1 MTIDYIRQL
10 EVFDPSTFKTP
21 IHLIGGGSVGSW
33 VALMLSKLGVADITV
48 WDFDTVEAHNIPNQF
63 FKVDDIGKLKVEGIK
78 DNISEYTGVSING
91 KNEKVDG
98 SQRLEGIVFL
108 LTDTMKSRKEI
119 FEKAIRYNSK
129 VKLLIETRMGLDGG
143 RVYTINPIMPKEV
156 KAYEETM
163 YSDEESA
170 VSACGASQSV
180 VATAV
185 QIASYAV
192 WQFLAWHNKV
202 ELENEIL
209 ISSMYPAVM
218 TRKFNDKN

>member
-10 EVFDPSTFKTP
+10 EVFDPATHKTP
-21 IHLIGGGSVGSW
+21 VHIIGAGATGSW
-33 VALMLSKLGVADITV
+33 VALMLSKLGVNNITV
-48 WDFDTVEAHNIPNQF
+48 WDFDKVEAHNIPNQA
-63 FKVDDIGKLKVEGIK
+63 FKLEDIGKLKVDAVNEIGEEFANIFIK
-78 DNISEYTGVSING
+78 PMGV
-91 KNEKVDG
+91 KVDG

-218 TRKFNDKN
+218 TRRFDDKN